1 MTTYG
6 STKTRVIRAPPSSRR
21 LSRAPVILSEV
32 YRRGRLAVVTV
43 AGRSSSSTATS
54 DLPHGLHDAQVGR
67 DDHQHQRE
75 VEHRQRARDVDRAVE
90 RSEERRVGKEGRTR
104 GAATRT

>member
-32 YRRGRLAVVTV
+32 YRRGRWAVVTV
-43 AGRSSSSTATS
+43 AGRSSSSTAMS
-54 DLPHGLHDAQVGR
+54 EFPHRLHDAQVGR
-67 DDHQHQRE
+67 DDHQHQCE
-75 VEHRQRARDVDRAVE
+75 VEHRKRAGDVDRTGE
-90 RSEERRVGKEGRTR
+90 PDELEHQGGGGVGVVP
-104 GAATRT
+104 